1 MFAPAEAVAFRK
13 FPEKSVK
20 RGACV
25 QNAIRAVSESS
36 VILWVARSVMIH
48 QGVLHRRTGNKDPVP
63 PAIQVS
69 FATAQVGVGR

>member
-25 QNAIRAVSESS
+25 QNAIRATAKSS
-36 VILWVARSVMIH
+36 VILWVARSIVIH
-48 QGVLHRRTGNKDPVP
+48 QGALHRRMGTKDPVP

-69 FATAQVGVGR
+69 FATAQAGVGR

>member
-1 MFAPAEAVAFRK
+1 M
-13 FPEKSVK
+13 
-20 RGACV
+20 CI
-25 QNAIRAVSESS
+25 NAIRAASESS

-48 QGVLHRRTGNKDPVP
+48 KGTLHRRTGNKDPVP